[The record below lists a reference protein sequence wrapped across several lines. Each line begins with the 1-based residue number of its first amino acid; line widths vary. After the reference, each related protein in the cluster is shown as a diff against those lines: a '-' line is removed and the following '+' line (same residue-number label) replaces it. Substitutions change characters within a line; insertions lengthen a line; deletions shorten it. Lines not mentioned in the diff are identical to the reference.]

1 LTASR
6 SDLGRIVGFALVAIA
21 FAVIQPFVL
30 VGLPLALLLLTFGP
44 HNVRSAT
51 VVAAVL
57 VVAFLGERS
66 GLWWFER
73 GWSLVLAGMF
83 VWVVGLRPGWS
94 FTAQALTAVATASV
108 AVSIVLVARPGIW
121 FDLDTLMTARAS
133 QAAQTAAG
141 LMGSGADEMVQAL
154 VRRVVAFQVA
164 VFPAL
169 LGVSSLGGLGVA
181 VAVRS
186 WLAGDAGRV
195 FGRLRSFRFNDHL
208 VWAWLLGLV
217 LILAPIGQI
226 ADRIGGNAVFFMGA
240 LYVLRG
246 MAVLL
251 SLVGGIPVAAGI
263 FGGLVALLL
272 YPILALL
279 LAVMLIVGLG
289 DTWLNVRSR
298 LSPRDGGK

>member
-1 LTASR
+1 
-6 SDLGRIVGFALVAIA
+6 VGFALIAIV

-30 VGLPLALLLLTFGP
+30 VGLPLALLLLTYGP
-44 HNVRSAT
+44 HYARSAI

-57 VVAFLGERS
+57 GVAFLGERS

-83 VWVVGLRPGWS
+83 VWIVGLRPGWS

-108 AVSIVLVARPGIW
+108 AVSIVLVASPGIW

-133 QAAQTAAG
+133 QSAQTAAG
-141 LMGSGADEMVQAL
+141 LVGSGADEMVQVL
-154 VRRVVAFQVA
+154 VQRVVAFQVA

-181 VAVRS
+181 VAVRK
-186 WLAGDAGRV
+186 WLAGDTGKV
-195 FGRLRSFRFNDHL
+195 FGRLRNFRFNDHL
-208 VWAWLLGLV
+208 VWAWLLGMV
-217 LILAPIGQI
+217 LILAPIGHI

-251 SLVGGIPVAAGI
+251 SMVGGIPVAAGI